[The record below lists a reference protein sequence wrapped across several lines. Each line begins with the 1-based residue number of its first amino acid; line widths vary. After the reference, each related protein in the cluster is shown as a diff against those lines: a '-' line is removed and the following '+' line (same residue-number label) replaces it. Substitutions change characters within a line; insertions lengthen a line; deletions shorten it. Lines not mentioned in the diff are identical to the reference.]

1 MFCDLNSPNIL
12 TLGELYAIICR
23 RGDYMSEIASLNI
36 KIDRNLKIQ
45 ADNLFNRMGMNLT
58 TAVNI
63 FVRQAVKEQAI
74 PFRIY
79 VTDNEKEILEKAK
92 QALKDIQAQSVING
106 TSEMTMDEIDAEIAA
121 YRQEKRGLNA
131 KSSN

>member
-1 MFCDLNSPNIL
+1 
-12 TLGELYAIICR
+12 
-23 RGDYMSEIASLNI
+23 MSEIASLNI

-58 TAVNI
+58 TAVNV
-63 FVRQAVKEQAI
+63 FVRQAVQEQAI

-131 KSSN
+131 KSGN